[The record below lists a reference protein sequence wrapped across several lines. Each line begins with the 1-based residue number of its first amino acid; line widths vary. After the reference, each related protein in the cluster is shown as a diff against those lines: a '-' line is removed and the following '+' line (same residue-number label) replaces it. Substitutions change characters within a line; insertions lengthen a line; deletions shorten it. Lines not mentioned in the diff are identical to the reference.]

1 MSLNQFLIFWDQP
14 RCGYVPGTLY
24 LVDLRQSGKVGWE
37 EVEGLLMLLFMLNR
51 KTMAMLFS
59 EMVVWSYM
67 DIWMYTET
75 LSYGCTIIQ
84 RYMDV
89 LSELINCSDQL
100 VQFD

>member
-24 LVDLRQSGKVGWE
+24 LVDLRQSAKVGWE

-51 KTMAMLFS
+51 KTMAMLFLK
-59 EMVVWSYM
+59 WLFGH
-67 DIWMYTET
+67 IWMYTET
-75 LSYGCTIIQ
+75 LSYGCTIIH

-100 VQFD
+100 LQFD